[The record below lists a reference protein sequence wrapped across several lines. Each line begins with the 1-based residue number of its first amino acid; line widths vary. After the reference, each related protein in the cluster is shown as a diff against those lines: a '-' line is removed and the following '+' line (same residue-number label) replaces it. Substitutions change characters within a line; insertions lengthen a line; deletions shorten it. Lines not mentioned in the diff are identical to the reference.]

1 MPREIYKARYRD
13 GIDQGIDLV
22 AATRCRVKKVR
33 YVMSLKTM
41 KEVIRETGTTENALR
56 YYNAKGVLPPTVQE
70 TGGRRQWL
78 YDDAAVQKLKML
90 FLLKYL
96 GLSVEE
102 AGEVLRN
109 GGPENEDQRSETSIG
124 GDCCRQVL
132 MQRLEQLRDERGLL
146 DQKIFI
152 AQVLAVAYGEDLF
165 DAGGEAPDF
174 SAEGARASVLN
185 EMVRKLI
192 FERVGRKG
200 DAK

>member
-1 MPREIYKARYRD
+1 
-13 GIDQGIDLV
+13 
-22 AATRCRVKKVR
+22 
-33 YVMSLKTM
+33 MSLKTM

-109 GGPENEDQRSETSIG
+109 GGPENEDQRSETSISG
-124 GDCCRQVL
+124 RCRQIL
-132 MQRLEQLRDERGLL
+132 MQRLEQLRDERGHL

-174 SAEGARASVLN
+174 SAEGASAGGVGKSESARASVLN

-192 FERVGRKG
+192 YERVGRKG